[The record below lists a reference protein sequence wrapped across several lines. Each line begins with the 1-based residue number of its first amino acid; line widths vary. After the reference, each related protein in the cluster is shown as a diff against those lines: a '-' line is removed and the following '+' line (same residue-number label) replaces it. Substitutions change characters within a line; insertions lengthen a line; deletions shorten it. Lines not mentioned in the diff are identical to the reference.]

1 MNPQENSLNIRIPCQ
16 YLRSKEMYHQDLGQ
30 EEDQYSSGLFWCGKT
45 HESFGP
51 DGQPAG
57 KIECCAGRPCHLG

>member
-1 MNPQENSLNIRIPCQ
+1 MNNEEKSLNIRIPCRH
-16 YLRSKEMYHQDLGQ
+16 LRNKEMYHQDLGQ

-51 DGQPAG
+51 DGQPVG
-57 KIECCAGRPCHLG
+57 KNDCCAGRTCHIS